1 MKIPI
6 MTLNIDDW
14 QRKNRIEDLRM
25 IIPERFLYQ
34 LPGEGGDERIAWLKE
49 HDSECKLHII
59 VEQIFVDPVIRCRVI
74 LETDEETAT
83 LFSLTFG
90 HKDVTL

>member
-1 MKIPI
+1 

-14 QRKNRIEDLRM
+14 HRKQRIEDLEKVK
-25 IIPERFLYQ
+25 PEGFLYQ
-34 LPGEGGDERIAWLKE
+34 IPDQGGDERIAWLKE
-49 HDSECKLHII
+49 HDSECKLHTI
-59 VEQIFVDPVIRCRVI
+59 VEQIFADPVIRCRVI